1 MKEDI
6 AQDAVMAA
14 IGKNMAVGGGGST
27 VLFWGMGISE
37 LAALGGL
44 LVAVIGL
51 CIQFYYKR
59 RSDRRES
66 ELHTARLEELRRE

>member
-1 MKEDI
+1 LSDQL

-37 LAALGGL
+37 VAALGGL
-44 LVAVIGL
+44 VVAVIGL

-59 RSDRRES
+59 RSDRREA
-66 ELHTARLEELRRE
+66 EFHTARLEELRRE

>member
-1 MKEDI
+1 MKEDL

-44 LVAVIGL
+44 VIAIIGL
-51 CIQFYYKR
+51 VIQFIYKR
-59 RSDRRES
+59 RSDRREA
-66 ELHTARLEELRRE
+66 EFHTARLEELRRE